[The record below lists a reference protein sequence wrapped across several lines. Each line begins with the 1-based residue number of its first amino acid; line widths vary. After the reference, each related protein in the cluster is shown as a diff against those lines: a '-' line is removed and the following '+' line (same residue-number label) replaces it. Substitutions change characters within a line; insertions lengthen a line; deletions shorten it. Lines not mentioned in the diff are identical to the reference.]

1 MAGSINRVQLLGY
14 LGKDPEVRATKAGKR
29 VATFSLA
36 TTETW
41 KDASGERQN
50 KTEWHRI
57 VVFNDGLV
65 GVVEKYL
72 KKGSRVILDGSLQTR
87 SYTANDGQDRSV
99 TEVVVGM
106 RGELTMI
113 DGRES
118 GGEKQSKSVV
128 AAKPQEPT
136 FDDDEIPF

>member
-14 LGKDPEVRATKAGKR
+14 LGKDPEVRDTKSGKR
-29 VATFSLA
+29 VATFSMA

-41 KDASGERQN
+41 KDASGERQD
-50 KTEWHRI
+50 KTEWHRV

-72 KKGSRVILDGSLQTR
+72 RKGSRVILEGSLQTR
-87 SYTANDGQDRSV
+87 SYTAKDGQDRSV

-106 RGELTMI
+106 RGEITML
-113 DGRES
+113 DARENDS
-118 GGEKQSKSVV
+118 RSKSETSKKPV
-128 AAKPQEPT
+128 ATSA
-136 FDDDEIPF
+136 FDDDTIPL